1 MKSDLLPSSQPS
13 RRKRTHRRGEL
24 AQSMVEFALAAPFLL
39 LLMLGVIDF
48 GRVYFAY
55 VSVTNSAR
63 TGADYAAANC
73 APACDADDLVGIR
86 EAVVADTGQLLNTSS
101 TNPDVSVNVGN
112 SVSPGSSNVD
122 VTVSYTFTTIFPWP
136 GLPNTMNVERT
147 VTARIQ
153 E

>member
-1 MKSDLLPSSQPS
+1 
-13 RRKRTHRRGEL
+13 
-24 AQSMVEFALAAPFLL
+24 MVEFALAAPFLL
-39 LLMLGVIDF
+39 ILMLGVIDF

-73 APACDADDLVGIR
+73 DPSCEADDLVGIR
-86 EAVVADTGQLLNTSS
+86 DAVVLETGQLLNTSS
-101 TNPDVSVNVGN
+101 TNPEVAVNVGD
-112 SVSPGSSNVD
+112 SLGLGSSQVD

-136 GLPNTMNVERT
+136 GLPNSMNVERT
-147 VTARIQ
+147 VTARVQ

>member
-1 MKSDLLPSSQPS
+1 M
-13 RRKRTHRRGEL
+13 
-24 AQSMVEFALAAPFLL
+24 APVLIV
-39 LLMLGVIDF
+39 LMLGVIDF
-48 GRVYFAY
+48 GRVYFAH

-73 APACDADDLVGIR
+73 NPSCEVDDLAGIR
-86 EAVVADTGQLLNTSS
+86 NAVVAETTQLLNTSV
-101 TNPDVSVNVGN
+101 TNPTVSVNIGETLGSGN
-112 SVSPGSSNVD
+112 SHVD

-136 GLPNTMNVERT
+136 GLPNTMNVEST

>member
-1 MKSDLLPSSQPS
+1 MKGVPLPSSKPS
-13 RRKRTHRRGEL
+13 RRKRTHSRGEI
-24 AQSMVEFALAAPFLL
+24 AQSMVEFALAAPFLIV
-39 LLMLGVIDF
+39 LMLGLIDF

-73 APACDADDLVGIR
+73 NPSCEEDDLAAIR
-86 EAVVADTGQLLNTSS
+86 DAVVAETTELLNTSP
-101 TNPDVSVNVGN
+101 TNPEVSVNIGD
-112 SVSPGSSNVD
+112 SLSPGTSNVD

-136 GLPNTMNVERT
+136 GLPTSMNVERT

>member
-1 MKSDLLPSSQPS
+1 
-13 RRKRTHRRGEL
+13 
-24 AQSMVEFALAAPFLL
+24 MVEFALAAPFLII
-39 LLMLGVIDF
+39 LMLGVIDF

-73 APACDADDLVGIR
+73 SPSCEEDDLIGIR
-86 EAVVADTGQLLNTSS
+86 DAVVADTTQLLNTSP
-101 TNPDVSVNVGN
+101 TNPDVSVNVGDSLGLGN
-112 SVSPGSSNVD
+112 SQVD

-136 GLPNTMNVERT
+136 GLPTSMNVERT
-147 VTARIQ
+147 VTARVQ